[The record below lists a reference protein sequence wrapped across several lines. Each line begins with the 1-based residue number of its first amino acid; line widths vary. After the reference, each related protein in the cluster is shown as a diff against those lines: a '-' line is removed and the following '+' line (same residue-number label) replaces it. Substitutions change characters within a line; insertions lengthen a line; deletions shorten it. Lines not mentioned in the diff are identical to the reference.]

1 MMTLKGEMGYKTA
14 LSAPMWGFQ
23 DVLFG
28 GKELTLARP
37 LDSYVIENVL
47 LKFRIRRNSTHKRL
61 LKPRSSFTLK

>member
-1 MMTLKGEMGYKTA
+1 
-14 LSAPMWGFQ
+14 MWGFQ

-47 LKFRIRRNSTHKRL
+47 LKFRIRLNSTLKRL
-61 LKPRSSFTLK
+61 LKPRSGFTLK